1 MLPLKSLFA
10 KRIKYSLGVCFFFL
24 LLMPARAQN
33 IPVNPDLLN
42 SSWNAQWISCPGVP
56 LRAYGVYH
64 FRKTLELP
72 EKPAHFII
80 HVSADNR
87 YILYV
92 NGEEIGRGPARSS
105 LYNWNFGSFDIASY
119 LQAGK
124 NVIAA
129 MVWNMGELA
138 PVAQISNQTG
148 FLLQGDTK
156 AEEIANSDHSWKV
169 LHDTAYTPCA
179 LNMGAELHSYMVVGP
194 GDEIRGDY
202 FPWGWEQRDYSDNGW
217 PAAIQLNTPVVT
229 TGYGTDNMWT
239 LSPRNIPQMEE
250 KLQRLPVVR
259 RDSGIQ
265 TDAAFLSGSHPIT
278 IPAHT
283 KVSILLDQSFETV
296 AYPVIKLSH
305 GKNASVKLTYA
316 EALFDEHGGKGNR
329 NEINNKTIKG
339 LYDIF
344 YPDGQ
349 SGRRFSPLWVRTYRY
364 VQLDV
369 QTAGEPLVIEDLYG
383 IYTGYPFVQKAAFSS
398 NDTSLDEIWKTGWH
412 TARLCAGET
421 YFDCPYYEQLQYEG
435 DTRIQSLIS
444 LYNTGDNRLMRKAIN
459 DFFISRV
466 PEGLTQGRYPS
477 SRLQV
482 IPTFSLFWVSM
493 LHDYWMHCDDDHFLK
508 QYLDAAEIV
517 LKWFEN
523 RIDPEYGMLGPL
535 KWWNF
540 TDWNPAFP
548 NGTPDGATDGHSSVL
563 SLQFAYTLQQAAAMF
578 KYYGR
583 NETADRFAKQAG
595 QLATNT
601 YTHCFNLG
609 KMEMANTPQQKTFSQ
624 HAGIMGI
631 LAGAI
636 PVNQEK
642 QVLEKVLYDS
652 TLSQATFYYRFYLT
666 RAMIRAG
673 LGNLYYS
680 QLTPWRDMLKTGLTT
695 FAEQP
700 DPTRSDCHAW
710 SASPDYDFLATICG
724 IVPDAPGFKKVLIRP
739 QPGEL
744 KEVKG
749 LMPVPAGM
757 VEISFKRTGKNGITG
772 EVTLPQNISGRLVW
786 GGKEIKLTGGR
797 QQFNL

>member
-1 MLPLKSLFA
+1 M
-10 KRIKYSLGVCFFFL
+10 
-24 LLMPARAQN
+24 
-33 IPVNPDLLN
+33 
-42 SSWNAQWISCPGVP
+42 
-56 LRAYGVYH
+56 
-64 FRKTLELP
+64 
-72 EKPAHFII
+72 
-80 HVSADNR
+80 
-87 YILYV
+87 
-92 NGEEIGRGPARSS
+92 
-105 LYNWNFGSFDIASY
+105 
-119 LQAGK
+119 
-124 NVIAA
+124 
-129 MVWNMGELA
+129 
-138 PVAQISNQTG
+138 
-148 FLLQGDTK
+148 
-156 AEEIANSDHSWKV
+156 
-169 LHDTAYTPCA
+169 
-179 LNMGAELHSYMVVGP
+179 
-194 GDEIRGDY
+194 
-202 FPWGWEQRDYSDNGW
+202 
-217 PAAIQLNTPVVT
+217 
-229 TGYGTDNMWT
+229 
-239 LSPRNIPQMEE
+239 
-250 KLQRLPVVR
+250 
-259 RDSGIQ
+259 
-265 TDAAFLSGSHPIT
+265 
-278 IPAHT
+278 
-283 KVSILLDQSFETV
+283 
-296 AYPVIKLSH
+296 
-305 GKNASVKLTYA
+305 
-316 EALFDEHGGKGNR
+316 
-329 NEINNKTIKG
+329 
-339 LYDIF
+339 
-344 YPDGQ
+344 
-349 SGRRFSPLWVRTYRY
+349 
-364 VQLDV
+364 
-369 QTAGEPLVIEDLYG
+369 VIEDLYG

-398 NDTSLDEIWKTGWH
+398 NDTSLNEIWKTGWH

-477 SRLQV
+477 NRLQV

-493 LHDYWMHCDDDHFLK
+493 LHDYWMHCDDDQFLK

-548 NGTPDGATDGHSSVL
+548 NGTPDGATEGHSSVV
-563 SLQFAYTLQQAAAMF
+563 SLQFANTLQQAAAMF

-583 NETADRFAKQAG
+583 NETADRFVKLAG
-595 QLATNT
+595 QLAANT
-601 YTHCFNLG
+601 YRHCFNLG

-636 PVNQEK
+636 PMNQEK

-666 RAMIRAG
+666 RAMIKAG
-673 LGNLYYS
+673 LGSLYYS

-744 KEVKG
+744 KEVRG

-757 VEISFKRTGKNGITG
+757 VEISFKRTGKSGITG